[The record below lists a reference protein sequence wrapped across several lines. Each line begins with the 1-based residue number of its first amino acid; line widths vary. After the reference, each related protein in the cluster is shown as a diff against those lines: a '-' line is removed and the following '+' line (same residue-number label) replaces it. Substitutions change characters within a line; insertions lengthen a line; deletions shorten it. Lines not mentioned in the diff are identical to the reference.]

1 MESVAKLCRRV
12 IRDKTYD
19 KESITK
25 VVNSYY
31 KKGMLTPEELA
42 EMLLLIEESYGPD
55 VEE

>member
-42 EMLLLIEESYGPD
+42 EMLLLIEENYGPI